1 MAKKYYKEKNTN
13 VGDEIYSQR
22 LNDLLFEKQI
32 TQKEL
37 SKMSGVKEST
47 ITAWIRSEYEPRIKG
62 MNEIA
67 KALGVSLDYLMGNTD
82 IPSPN
87 SEDLQAINK
96 HTGLKLTAINNLHK
110 YAQSKYY
117 CDQMIIRYI
126 NVLLG
131 DVGINLFPIID
142 EYIQSVKHCAF
153 LEKLYPDIDFS
164 TKASPIY
171 LCTGTKTPI
180 KKQPVENEAEIK
192 QEYFAE
198 KEGKQPVCLYTIQK
212 FIVEFVE
219 RYGKVTADKF
229 DIDKFVAEYKKIEES
244 KTAKTDDIISALESL
259 KGTFDSI
266 KKKIDLIKEEG
277 AENG

>member
-1 MAKKYYKEKNTN
+1 MDLKKILSERLAILIDEKKDENYQNSIPIQAKAMEIPYPTFVKYIKGDAECPASNIVKIAKYYD
-13 VGDEIYSQR
+13 V
-22 LNDLLFEKQI
+22 
-32 TQKEL
+32 
-37 SKMSGVKEST
+37 ST
-47 ITAWIRSEYEPRIKG
+47 
-62 MNEIA
+62 
-67 KALGVSLDYLMGNTD
+67 DYLLGND

-87 SEDLQAINK
+87 TADLQSIK
-96 HTGLKLTAINNLHK
+96 KYTGLGAVAVKNLYR
-110 YAQSKYY
+110 YAQSEYY

-198 KEGKQPVCLYTIQK
+198 NEGKQPFCLYTIQK
-212 FIVEFVE
+212 LIVEFVE

-244 KTAKTDDIISALESL
+244 KTAKTDDIISAFESL